1 MDIYLDHDP
10 FDTDAATLGDI
21 LQAAG
26 EHLQPTGRIVVEIRL
41 DGEPIPEDQ
50 LDELTAQPPAGEELQ
65 LITADPIELCTMT
78 LSQVRTA
85 LEHNRTIARHAA
97 ELLSADEPA
106 QAMDLI
112 RQCLTVW
119 QQAEQAVRTSAQ
131 VAGVSLDDITIDG
144 AEPIPDLARKL
155 EQVREQLQASD
166 WVGLSDTL
174 AFELDDSANQW
185 TQLIDALLGRIE
197 KA

>member
-10 FDTDAATLGDI
+10 FDTEAATLGDI

-26 EHLQPTGRIVVEIRL
+26 ERLQPTGRIVVEIRL
-41 DGEPIPEDQ
+41 DGEAIPEDQ
-50 LDELTAQPPAGEELQ
+50 LDDLAARPPQGQELQ

-78 LSQVRTA
+78 LTQVKSA
-85 LEHNRTIARHAA
+85 LEHNRSIARHAA
-97 ELLSADEPA
+97 ELLSADEPG

-131 VAGVSLDDITIDG
+131 VAGVSLDEITIDG

-155 EQVREQLQASD
+155 QQVREQLQSSD

-174 AFELDDSANQW
+174 AFELDDSVNQW
-185 TQLIDALLGRIE
+185 TQLIDALLDKIT